1 MAAWTSFCRHIGS
14 SKLLTGRVSGFRL
27 DLGWALHRD
36 FADWLQS
43 SGVKFGD
50 RVSAAAAAAAAR
62 RRSELQQRAEGDRQ
76 RVAAFR
82 RLPWQQRDRIW
93 EAYADSVEGQPDA
106 GIGAATLRSC
116 GYDSWAVADPGFA
129 AFLGRQESEKTEYN
143 FNNGALT

>member
-1 MAAWTSFCRHIGS
+1 M
-14 SKLLTGRVSGFRL
+14 
-27 DLGWALHRD
+27 
-36 FADWLQS
+36 
-43 SGVKFGD
+43 KFGD

-62 RRSELQQRAEGDRQ
+62 RRSELQQRAEGNRQ

-93 EAYADSVEGQPDA
+93 EAYADSVEGQQDA
-106 GIGAATLRSC
+106 GIGAAPLRSC
-116 GYDSWAVADPGFA
+116 GYDSWAAAGPGFA